1 MPMLLTSLKQ
11 SGKILFL
18 KIYKSNFLTNRKTGA
33 IGREI
38 RDMESQI
45 KNEESRDLKSKIGKL
60 SQDFTFLQKENA
72 SLATELKR
80 KIK

>member
-1 MPMLLTSLKQ
+1 MTSWKQ
-11 SGKILFL
+11 SGIQDVIFRNILMF
-18 KIYKSNFLTNRKTGA
+18 IFFSYRKTGA

-38 RDMESQI
+38 RDMEAQI

>member
-1 MPMLLTSLKQ
+1 MLLTSLKQ

-18 KIYKSNFLTNRKTGA
+18 KIYKSNFFTNRKTGA

-60 SQDFTFLQKENA
+60 SQDFTFLQQENA
-72 SLATELKR
+72 SLASELKR